1 MKFKTEVLV
10 EMALCIALA
19 AVLNAL
25 RIFHMPQGGTVS
37 LVMLP
42 IIVLAVRRGLVVGL
56 VTGAVYGLV
65 DLLIDPAIYYPLQV
79 ILDYPIAY
87 GAVGVA
93 GIMHSAWNRVSN
105 AGQGLSAIWTVL
117 LPAVTIATAL
127 RYAAH
132 VISGAVFF
140 GQYAPEGQPVI
151 VYSAIYNL
159 YVPVSA
165 IGVFAAAAV
174 VLPALSRVLDGRRD
188 GPVMVP

>member
-1 MKFKTEVLV
+1 MRFRTNVLV

-56 VTGAVYGLV
+56 VAGAAYGLV

-93 GIMHSAWNRVSN
+93 GIMHAAWNR
-105 AGQGLSAIWTVL
+105 ATITGRGASAVWTVL
-117 LPAVTIATAL
+117 LPAVAIATAL

-132 VISGAVFF
+132 VISGVVFF
-140 GQYAPEGQPVI
+140 GQYAPEGQPVLI
-151 VYSAIYNL
+151 YSAVYNL
-159 YVPVSA
+159 YVPISA
-165 IGVFAAAAV
+165 VGVFAAAAV
-174 VLPALSRVLDGRRD
+174 V
-188 GPVMVP
+188 